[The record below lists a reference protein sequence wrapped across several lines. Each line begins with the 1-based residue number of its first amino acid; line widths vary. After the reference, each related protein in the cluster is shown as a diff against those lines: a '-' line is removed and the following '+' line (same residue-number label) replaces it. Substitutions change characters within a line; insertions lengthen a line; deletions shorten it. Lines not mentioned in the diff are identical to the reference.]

1 MLGYMCH
8 FLSLLHFRP
17 IFDKI
22 RRESD
27 QRRAADGML
36 KKPMSVISG
45 RAGTGKTEVAVT
57 VWKAIKEKWD
67 KYVLRNP
74 TNYCILFLSNISSK
88 TPKHKYFVLGIPT
101 DHPPPKRERRRMK
114 PTGQSSFLDPPTRLV
129 PISPRRPGS
138 EPTQF
143 TAYVFFK
150 CYELMI
156 N

>member
-1 MLGYMCH
+1 MCH

-22 RRESD
+22 RRDSD

-67 KYVLRNP
+67 KYELRKLRI
-74 TNYCILFLSNISSK
+74 YKCLDKL
-88 TPKHKYFVLGIPT
+88 YFVSVRILYTIQIG
-101 DHPPPKRERRRMK
+101 HL
-114 PTGQSSFLDPPTRLV
+114 FV
-129 PISPRRPGS
+129 
-138 EPTQF
+138 
-143 TAYVFFK
+143 
-150 CYELMI
+150 
-156 N
+156 